1 MKKDRTKFYFYLWSA
16 AALYVIVNLVTAL
29 DILNLGNKGSV
40 GITLLLFGFV
50 LFYGAERYGW
60 RGLLIFFG
68 ITAVI
73 SWSMETLSIATGFPF
88 GYYHYSSQLG
98 PKLGSVPLI
107 IMPAYFGNGFLAW
120 TISHIFLKNL
130 GPGMTKRNLFQ
141 VPTVAA
147 FVMVMWDF
155 CIDPVTST
163 ISKDWIWKAGD
174 NFYFGVPV
182 QNYFGWFLTVFLI
195 YQAFAGYLR
204 QRERAA
210 AGSGLGNPLPKSY
223 WFLAPVMFIGTGI
236 PGLVHP
242 FVPALV
248 KAHPEIYW
256 SMFLAT
262 LMTMIFVSL
271 LAIVLVM
278 RFGPEG
284 SLERDGP
291 SNSANRS

>member
-1 MKKDRTKFYFYLWSA
+1 MKEDRSKFYVCLWAA
-16 AALYVIVNLVTAL
+16 AALYVILNLVTAL
-29 DILNLGNKGSV
+29 GIFDLGNMGSV
-40 GITLLLFGFV
+40 VITLVLFGFV

-60 RGLLIFFG
+60 RGLLIFFA
-68 ITAVI
+68 ITSVI

-98 PKLGSVPLI
+98 PKLGTVPLI

-130 GPGMTKRNLFQ
+130 GPGMTRRNLFQ
-141 VPTVAA
+141 VPVVAA

-195 YQAFAGYLR
+195 YQTFAGYLR
-204 QRERAA
+204 RRESAEA
-210 AGSGLGNPLPKSY
+210 AGSGHGNSLPNSY
-223 WFLAPVMFIGTGI
+223 WLLAPIMFIGTGV

-271 LAIVLVM
+271 LAILLVM
-278 RFGPEG
+278 RFGQEGEPEG
-284 SLERDGP
+284 GGRTPG
-291 SNSANRS
+291 

>member
-1 MKKDRTKFYFYLWSA
+1 MKEDRSKFYVCLWAA
-16 AALYVIVNLVTAL
+16 AALYVILNLVTAL
-29 DILNLGNKGSV
+29 GIFDLGNMGSV
-40 GITLLLFGFV
+40 VITLVLFGFV

-60 RGLLIFFG
+60 RGLLIFFA
-68 ITAVI
+68 ITSVI

-98 PKLGSVPLI
+98 PKLGTVPLI

-130 GPGMTKRNLFQ
+130 GRGMTRRNLFQ
-141 VPTVAA
+141 VPVVAA

-195 YQAFAGYLR
+195 YQTFAGYLR
-204 QRERAA
+204 RRESAEA
-210 AGSGLGNPLPKSY
+210 AGSDRGNSLPNSY
-223 WFLAPVMFIGTGI
+223 WLLAPIMFIGTGV

-271 LAIVLVM
+271 LAILLVM
-278 RFGPEG
+278 RFAQEGDPE
-284 SLERDGP
+284 DGG
-291 SNSANRS
+291 RTI

>member
-1 MKKDRTKFYFYLWSA
+1 MKEDRSKFYVCLWAA
-16 AALYVIVNLVTAL
+16 AALYVILNLVTAL
-29 DILNLGNKGSV
+29 GIFDLGNMGSV
-40 GITLLLFGFV
+40 VITLVLFGFV

-60 RGLLIFFG
+60 RGLLIFFA
-68 ITAVI
+68 ITSVI

-98 PKLGSVPLI
+98 PKLGTVPLI

-130 GPGMTKRNLFQ
+130 GPGMTRRNLFQ
-141 VPTVAA
+141 VPVVAA

-195 YQAFAGYLR
+195 YQTFAGYLR
-204 QRERAA
+204 RRESAEA
-210 AGSGLGNPLPKSY
+210 AGSGHGNSLPNSY
-223 WFLAPVMFIGTGI
+223 WLLAPIMFIGTGV

-271 LAIVLVM
+271 LAILLVM
-278 RFGPEG
+278 RFAQEGDPE
-284 SLERDGP
+284 DGG
-291 SNSANRS
+291 RTI